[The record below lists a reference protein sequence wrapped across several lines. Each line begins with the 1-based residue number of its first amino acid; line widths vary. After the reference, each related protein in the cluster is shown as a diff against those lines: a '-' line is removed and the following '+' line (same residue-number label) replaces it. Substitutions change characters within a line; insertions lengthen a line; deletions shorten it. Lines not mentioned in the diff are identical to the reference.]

1 MQFQRRCG
9 IPIAA
14 LLMAILLVGTARV
27 AGAEAVMMSSMMAD
41 GEPGK
46 GFMPPP
52 SRAPDVVSTPGPFSL
67 SAPMRLDVTAFKVPS
82 AVAAERSWCTYR
94 ITGFAGTKR
103 RGPVTPGDEIC
114 VSNQDLFGAS
124 PDVAEFHFLDT
135 RGRELVSAYGEL
147 VAQSCGS
154 CAIQV
159 EQRFSLFRR

>member
-1 MQFQRRCG
+1 MRFERRCG
-9 IPIAA
+9 ISPAA
-14 LLMAILLVGTARV
+14 LLMAMLLVGTARLAAADPAMV
-27 AGAEAVMMSSMMAD
+27 SVMAD

-114 VSNQDLFGAS
+114 VSSQDLFGAS
-124 PDVAEFHFLDT
+124 PDVAEFHFLDMT
-135 RGRELVSAYGEL
+135 GRELVSAYGEL

-154 CAIQV
+154 CAIQAD
-159 EQRFSLFRR
+159 QRFSLFRR

>member
-1 MQFQRRCG
+1 MRFDRRCG
-9 IPIAA
+9 IPVAA
-14 LLMAILLVGTARV
+14 LLMAMLPVSTACV
-27 AGAEAVMMSSMMAD
+27 AAADPAMVSVMAD

-46 GFMPPP
+46 GFTPPP
-52 SRAPDVVSTPGPFSL
+52 SRAPDVVLTPGPFSL
-67 SAPMRLDVTAFKVPS
+67 SAPMRLDITAFKVPS

-124 PDVAEFHFLDT
+124 PDVAEFHFLDMT
-135 RGRELVSAYGEL
+135 GRELVSAYGEL

-154 CAIQV
+154 CAIQAD
-159 EQRFSLFRR
+159 QRFSLFRR